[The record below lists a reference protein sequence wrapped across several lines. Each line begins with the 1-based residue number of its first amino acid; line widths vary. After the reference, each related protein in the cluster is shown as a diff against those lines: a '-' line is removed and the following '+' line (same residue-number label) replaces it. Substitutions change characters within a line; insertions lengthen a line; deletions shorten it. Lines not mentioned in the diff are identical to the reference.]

1 MKEPVR
7 FYHSLNSKVGL
18 LKLIPAMD
26 SGVLDY
32 MAEHCDA
39 VILES
44 FGVGGIPTYDSR
56 SIFINPLKIW
66 CGPEKQLS

>member
-1 MKEPVR
+1 M
-7 FYHSLNSKVGL
+7 NSKVGL

-44 FGVGGIPTYDSR
+44 FGVGGIPTYDSG
-56 SIFINPLKIW
+56 S
-66 CGPEKQLS
+66 